1 MLQEAIVRYGL
12 TEDDTLAALLVE
24 AHRRVNAAVLAA
36 ARHFRDVIRD
46 DDPGGGDGGDG
57 AGDTNGAGAGAGG
70 GAGGGAGSAAFTQ
83 IRDGSG
89 AGGGGSAD

>member
-46 DDPGGGDGGDG
+46 DDGGGDGGDG
-57 AGDTNGAGAGAGG
+57 SGDTNGAGAGAGG